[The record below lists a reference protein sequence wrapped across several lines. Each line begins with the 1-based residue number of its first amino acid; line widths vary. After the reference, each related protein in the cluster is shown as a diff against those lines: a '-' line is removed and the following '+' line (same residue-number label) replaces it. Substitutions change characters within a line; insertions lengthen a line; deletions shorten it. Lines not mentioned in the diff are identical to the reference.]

1 MIAGRLQEKNGN
13 WYMVLSYCDPET
25 GKRKQPWFATGLPVK
40 GNKRKAEQM
49 LADLR
54 STYVIPQVSRTEEL
68 DGSMDFA
75 DFMLEWLAFAEHT
88 VAKTTYASYQNSVVK
103 KIVPYFRS
111 HPITLKSLEPKHLQ
125 QFYMHELKTV
135 KANTV
140 KHEHA
145 NIHKALEYAVRMD
158 LIAYNVSSRVELP
171 KVEKYVPDYFRETE
185 ILDFLEKTKDHKLAL
200 LFQIAVFYGMRKEE
214 IIGLTWDEIDFEN
227 DCFTIGNTVKKVTVD
242 GKRQLIIERKTKNK
256 SSYRTMPL
264 NPVIKEKL
272 LILKKKQDENKLV
285 CGNCYN
291 YDFDGYVFVDPM
303 GALYEPDY
311 VYSAFKKVLKKYGFK
326 NIRFHDLRH
335 SCASLMVTK
344 GDGINNV
351 QKWIGHSDISTTANI
366 YAHLD
371 FQSKVESAAKM
382 SSILPI
388 PDGMT
393 ETDWQA

>member
-1 MIAGRLQEKNGN
+1 MTAGRLQEKNGK
-13 WYMVLSYCDPET
+13 WYMVLSYTDPKT
-25 GKRKQPWFATGLPVK
+25 GKRKQPWFATGLPVR
-40 GNKRKAEQM
+40 GNKKKAEEM
-49 LADLR
+49 LSELR
-54 STYVIPQVSRTEEL
+54 STFVIPESSEGESF

-75 DFMLEWLAFAEHT
+75 RFMLEWLSFAEHT
-88 VAKTTYASYQNSVVK
+88 IARTTYASYQNMVMK
-103 KIVPYFRS
+103 KIVPYFRE
-111 HPITLKSLEPKHLQ
+111 HPVTLKALEPKHIQ
-125 QFYMHELKTV
+125 QFYMHEMKSV

-145 NIHKALEYAVRMD
+145 NIHKALEYAVKMD
-158 LIAYNVSSRVELP
+158 LIPYNVSDRVELP
-171 KVEKYVPDYFRETE
+171 KVEKYVPEYFKESE

-214 IIGLTWDEIDFEN
+214 IIGLTWDEIDFDN
-227 DCFTIGNTVKKVTVD
+227 NCFTIGNTVKKVSIN
-242 GKRQLIIERKTKNK
+242 GKRELLIERKTKNR

-272 LILKKKQDENKLV
+272 LILRKKQEENKKI
-285 CGNCYN
+285 CGDCYD
-291 YDFDGYVFVDPM
+291 YTYDGYVFVDPM

-311 VYSAFKKVLKKYGFK
+311 VYNAFKKVLNKYGFK

-351 QKWIGHSDISTTANI
+351 QKWLGHSDIGTTANI

-371 FQSKVESAAKM
+371 YQSKVESAEKM
-382 SSILPI
+382 SGILPI
-388 PDGMT
+388 PADIQKS
-393 ETDWQA
+393 DW